1 MVKATPTP
9 TTRPTLRDLR
19 DQVRA
24 LARDRGA
31 MWLRPHLQA
40 AGVDLV
46 SKIPVA
52 RLRGIVAEA

>member
-1 MVKATPTP
+1 MVKATPT
-9 TTRPTLRDLR
+9 TTTLRGLR

-46 SKIPVA
+46 RKIPVA
-52 RLRGIVAEA
+52 RLRAIVAEA